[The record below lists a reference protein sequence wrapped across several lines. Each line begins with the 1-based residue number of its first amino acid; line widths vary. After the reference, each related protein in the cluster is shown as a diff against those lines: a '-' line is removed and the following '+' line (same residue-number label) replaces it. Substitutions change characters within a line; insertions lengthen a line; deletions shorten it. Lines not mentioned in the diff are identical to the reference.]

1 MRSERSMKYVV
12 VAALLAFSFFLS
24 VASVKAAPADP
35 GAEKY
40 RESEQRV
47 YTQFAVPWWMVSQS
61 GGYTSLKG
69 AAAHE
74 NRSLYWDSPQERATI
89 QSEFRS
95 GLNLNFKGISD
106 NRGF

>member
-1 MRSERSMKYVV
+1 MRSERSLKYIA
-12 VAALLAFSFFLS
+12 VAGLLAFSFFLS

-47 YTQFAVPWWMVSQS
+47 YTQFAVPWWLVSES

-69 AAAHE
+69 AVANE
-74 NRSLYWDSPQERATI
+74 NRNLYWDSPQDRAALR
-89 QSEFRS
+89 SEYRG
-95 GLNLNFKGISD
+95 GLNLNFRGISD
-106 NRGF
+106 NRGH